1 MAYAVYVSDRQKL
14 SLPTPQAPA
23 PPPVREPAST
33 VPEAIEETP
42 ESGVTFD
49 FYDMLPNLDVEIYE
63 DQRQPARVAPKQAP
77 PPPKVEKP
85 GIYILQAGSFSR
97 LTDANRR
104 KAQIAL
110 LGVHA
115 EIKKGNANGRAVYRV
130 YTDPMEQ
137 PAEVNRVSKLLT
149 DSGIEILRK
158 RVSD

>member
-1 MAYAVYVSDRQKL
+1 MMSKGVVVHQDHLRETGRFRFSPNTTEIETVANRSTDCGMWTV
-14 SLPTPQAPA
+14 
-23 PPPVREPAST
+23 PPPHVR
-33 VPEAIEETP
+33 
-42 ESGVTFD
+42 
-49 FYDMLPNLDVEIYE
+49 MKH
-63 DQRQPARVAPKQAP
+63 RQTP
-77 PPPKVEKP
+77 PPPKVDKP

-97 LTDANRR
+97 LADANRR
-104 KAQIAL
+104 KAEIAL